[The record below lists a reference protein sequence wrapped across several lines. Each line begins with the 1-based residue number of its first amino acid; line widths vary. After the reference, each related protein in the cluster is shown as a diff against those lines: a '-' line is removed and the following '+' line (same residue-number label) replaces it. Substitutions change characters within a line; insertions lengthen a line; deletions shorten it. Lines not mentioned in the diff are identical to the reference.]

1 MLLALILVPLL
12 AAFLAMAIP
21 SNRWRP
27 WVLVPASLIHLALA
41 VSSLSLAAP
50 STSGWL
56 ALDPPGRLVLL
67 TLSVLFVICSF
78 YSIGYLRYRTEL
90 SNRVFVMCLLIFLAM
105 TTLVTCAR
113 HLGLMWVAVEATALT
128 TAPLIYFN
136 RTPRQPGNTS
146 SSARLASPSHCSDR
160 SFSPM
165 PRLGTAVNHRYFSTI
180 SWPERRF

>member
-113 HLGLMWVAVEATALT
+113 HLGLMWVAVEANSAL
-128 TAPLIYFN
+128 
-136 RTPRQPGNTS
+136 PRGN
-146 SSARLASPSHCSDR
+146 LEIPPH
-160 SFSPM
+160 
-165 PRLGTAVNHRYFSTI
+165 RLGWHRHRTARIVLSRLCLA
-180 SWPERRF
+180 WARR